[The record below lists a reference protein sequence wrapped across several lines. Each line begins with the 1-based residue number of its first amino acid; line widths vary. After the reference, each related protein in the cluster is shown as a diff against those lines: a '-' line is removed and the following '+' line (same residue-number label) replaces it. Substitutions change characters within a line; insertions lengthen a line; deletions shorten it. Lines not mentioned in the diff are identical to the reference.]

1 MFIKDPNIDEI
12 ISKEK
17 MKEFWENLE
26 FLGREINSK

>member
-12 ISKEK
+12 ISQEK

-26 FLGREINSK
+26 FLGREINNK